1 MRTSYLPK
9 IKFTL
14 WKRLK
19 SFLSR
24 TNYSLLYRGS
34 FIAGY
39 LFVCTLVLLPQIDY
53 QTWYPEIAGKF
64 DYELGIDFSQ
74 HTQVIIE
81 TEGKQYLPTI
91 MSILNNRF
99 KELGIRQNITQLEDN
114 NIILHIP
121 STLSE
126 RIIDLTL
133 AKGDISITKRSE
145 ESLGE
150 YSIETLYDPS
160 NYEDA
165 DIQVSKIV
173 DAQIITQEEGYTSIE
188 ISTESRTEQ
197 NKWNALAQ
205 QIEASSLGVFV
216 DGNLYLSQIVPT
228 SDGNPK
234 PKLIIFSEEIETRLI
249 ASQLRN
255 PTLSGI
261 TNYQI
266 EISNPIYKLDF
277 RIALLISI
285 LLSVISGLVYKYYV
299 QKYSNRSV
307 SNIILIILGLLTV
320 SKSLPITW
328 GMIEIIILSLIIL
341 TYLLVEK
348 DKIPTIS
355 ILLIMLSI
363 SIDQMYGFQLYGT
376 GKIMLFT
383 GIYSII
389 TYSLLF
395 FIGLYED

>member
-1 MRTSYLPK
+1 LPK

>member
-1 MRTSYLPK
+1 MPK

>member
-1 MRTSYLPK
+1 LPK

-285 LLSVISGLVYKYYV
+285 LLSLISGLVYKYYV